1 MGNIGSDSVKTA
13 KQVALKIAK
22 QIAREPLEMGKTT
35 RDSLLNIEGSK
46 VQTSPTIENLPQEQ
60 IITLEEKNK
69 METKKRNM
77 MQALEKELADIRQ
90 QKKLKDEVEKQEE
103 IRVKNKEELGKSQET
118 IGVSSKP
125 SRRIGAGIKG
135 HLQRLTKSTETRMP
149 PSG

>member
-13 KQVALKIAK
+13 KQVALKIAR

-35 RDSLLNIEGSK
+35 RESLTKLEGSQATK
-46 VQTSPTIENLPQEQ
+46 TPTSENLPQEK
-60 IITLEEKNK
+60 IITPEEKNK
-69 METKKRNM
+69 METKKRSM
-77 MQALEKELADIRQ
+77 IQALEKELADIRQ
-90 QKKLKDEVEKQEE
+90 QKKLKDEEEKQEE
-103 IRVKNKEELGKSQET
+103 IRVKNEEELGKPQET

-125 SRRIGAGIKG
+125 SRRFGAGIKG